1 MTQSL
6 RGDLAKRY
14 LLEDLPGA
22 SQLGARLNGI
32 LLKIDSGEQVTALQR
47 QFLVATGLHAL
58 CALADGKITQGEF
71 SSRAEQE
78 QAARIEEA
86 SAKAVKDAAERA
98 ACEEAKAAAIKETF
112 AAMAND
118 PVLRRKREARE
129 LRQRFGIGYVES
141 EDYPRVMALLSQV
154 ANRRRLKA
162 EDVAWLKTEADYC
175 WTDSL
180 QKAFHALEA
189 EALTKAWETS
199 GNPWDAVN
207 ASAHWRKADEPEQ
220 ALRLTETARA
230 QIGPNPKLHSALA
243 TTRGGAM
250 RDLRRLDEAKA
261 LASEAHG
268 LTPSDYRPCT
278 LLGAVHIE
286 LGDLQAGHEWYA
298 KAESLGASRQTID
311 NDLRGLLMRSPIE
324 EQHRIREYLLHHDPQ
339 RFAWLRCW
347 PGTGQSPSHP
357 KSAHSIK
364 RRNDTAFVEAGQHD
378 HRSR

>member
-47 QFLVATGLHAL
+47 QFLVASGLHAL
-58 CALADGKITQGEF
+58 CALSDGKITQGEF

-98 ACEEAKAAAIKETF
+98 ACEETKAAAIKETF

-129 LRQRFGIGYVES
+129 LRQRFDIRYVES
-141 EDYPRVMALLSQV
+141 EDYSRVMALLRQV
-154 ANRRRLKA
+154 ANRQRLKA

-175 WTDSL
+175 WTDAL

-189 EALTKAWETS
+189 EAFTKAWETS

-220 ALRLTETARA
+220 ALRLTAAARA
-230 QIGPNPKLHSALA
+230 QIGPNPKLQSALA

-250 RDLRRLDEAKA
+250 RDLRRLDDAKA
-261 LASEAHG
+261 LANDAHG

-286 LGDLQAGHEWYA
+286 LGDLQAGREWYA
-298 KAESLGASRQTID
+298 KAESLGASRQAID
-311 NDLRGLLMRSPIE
+311 NELRGLLMRSSNE
-324 EQHRIREYLLHHDPQ
+324 EQQRICEYLLRHDPE
-339 RFAWLRCW
+339 RFSWLRHW
-347 PGTGQSPSHP
+347 SGKGQSPP
-357 KSAHSIK
+357 Q
-364 RRNDTAFVEAGQHD
+364 D
-378 HRSR
+378 SR